1 MQSSRHNHAGYLK
14 RNPFHSTWNI
24 DKESPIYKDMVS
36 PETAVPLRE
45 LADVLQRP
53 KPTISRRAKE
63 KIREGNL
70 RMGAESLI
78 ELWREGLDNAEM
90 ESKERKERM
99 ERERERERER
109 SAKTGL
115 RRVSLKML
123 SRGECT

>member
-1 MQSSRHNHAGYLK
+1 
-14 RNPFHSTWNI
+14 
-24 DKESPIYKDMVS
+24 MVS

-90 ESKERKERM
+90 ERKERM
-99 ERERERERER
+99 EGEREGEREK